1 MEWKEMNRNEKKKEE
16 PIGHLVF
23 EDALMNVQRGKISLN
38 ENERVCGNKLLSWH
52 QWKPN
57 ARFACDHRKIHD

>member
-1 MEWKEMNRNEKKKEE
+1 MNRNEKKKEE

-38 ENERVCGNKLLSWH
+38 ENERVCGNKLLS
-52 QWKPN
+52 
-57 ARFACDHRKIHD
+57 